1 MMVRMMRNLIES
13 TIASLLLML
22 LLLLLVHTW
31 VGMCSVAHLLTH
43 STYTLSVVTTSAGGD

>member
-22 LLLLLVHTW
+22 LLLLVHTW
-31 VGMCSVAHLLTH
+31 VGMCSVARLFTH
-43 STYTLSVVTTSAGGD
+43 STYTLSVITTSAGGD